1 LCGLAYKVSFFL
13 LGYGA
18 AMTLAL
24 NNVFCAN
31 LHPPSAV
38 LGAAHGSYGVGG
50 IVAPIVATTMVSSGI
65 VWSRFYLMPL
75 GLACFALA
83 FAGWAFW
90 DYEEHTVET
99 TSEHAETRTEAVT
112 TMQDLERALKNRVTI
127 IGALFVF
134 AYQGA
139 EVAISGWMIS
149 FLINYRDG
157 DPASVGYVTA
167 GFWVSGD
174 FPILC
179 HQAEFTRILMSNRA
193 VSR

>member
-1 LCGLAYKVSFFL
+1 
-13 LGYGA
+13 
-18 AMTLAL
+18 
-24 NNVFCAN
+24 
-31 LHPPSAV
+31 
-38 LGAAHGSYGVGG
+38 
-50 IVAPIVATTMVSSGI
+50 
-65 VWSRFYLMPL
+65 MPL